1 MEHKKGHTSQSHH
14 THTFKFFT
22 SAKTALSNHAGLL
35 MSVVTKPVKAWTG
48 IKGKRIESVSWPGN
62 TQFPQDDLSSA
73 EIVFHREAA
82 RAQRDHVFC
91 SHKKDSA
98 DHSVLIFQPSKKDSL
113 RNVQAKAGQVDFHN
127 VTFYLPIFQI
137 ISRYFNDSWR
147 DSGKSSAWKGL
158 WKVAEP
164 SSPRKQTT
172 ASERIDRVSPSPC
185 LYLYYIA
192 IFR

>member
-1 MEHKKGHTSQSHH
+1 MTRKSNRAATQPLCFALRSILLPLHSKLSGKHFAAMSPTLTKNGAQKKGHTSQFHH

-73 EIVFHREAA
+73 EIVFPREAA

-91 SHKKDSA
+91 IHKKDSE
-98 DHSVLIFQPSKKDSL
+98 DHSVLIFQPPKEDSL
-113 RNVQAKAGQVDFHN
+113 RKQAKSGQVGCTRCYVLFSRRSLLPEIQIPTLLN
-127 VTFYLPIFQI
+127 VVNI
-137 ISRYFNDSWR
+137 
-147 DSGKSSAWKGL
+147 
-158 WKVAEP
+158 
-164 SSPRKQTT
+164 
-172 ASERIDRVSPSPC
+172 
-185 LYLYYIA
+185 
-192 IFR
+192 